1 MSNRLDTLFS
11 LRGVRILITGASSGL
26 GRHFARLFAEAG
38 ADLALVARRE
48 VVLEEL
54 ATELRG
60 HGGDVF
66 VTSMDVCDRDHIAR
80 GMDTIAAACGRV
92 DVLVNNAGITATE
105 SFQDQSDAS
114 WDAIIATNLTGVRDV
129 AQRQVQRWMAAG
141 EGGNIIN
148 LGSVMSFR
156 VAGYLSAYT
165 STKAA
170 VVHLT
175 RTMALEL
182 ARHDIRVNALA
193 PGYIATEFN
202 DDFFA
207 SGAGDPIIKRI
218 PQRRLGQCEDLDGA
232 MLLLASPA
240 SAYMTGET
248 VVVDGGHLHSTL

>member
-1 MSNRLDTLFS
+1 MSKRIETLFS
-11 LRGVRILITGASSGL
+11 LRGQRILITGASSGL

-48 VVLEEL
+48 AVLNELAEEL
-54 ATELRG
+54 RQ

-66 VTSMDVCDRDHIAR
+66 VTSMDVCDREQIER
-80 GMDTIAAACGRV
+80 GLEAVFAACGRV
-92 DVLVNNAGITATE
+92 DVLVNNAGITATQA
-105 SFQDQSDAS
+105 FQEQSDES
-114 WDAIIATNLTGVRDV
+114 WDAIIRTNLTGVRDV
-129 AQRQVQRWMAAG
+129 AQRLVQRWMAD
-141 EGGNIIN
+141 ETGGNIIN

-182 ARHDIRVNALA
+182 ARWGIRVNALA

-207 SGAGDPIIKRI
+207 SGAGDPIIRRI